1 MIDLCNA
8 VPCRVKSVLVEEI
21 RTLEEK
27 TKEKFGAGDL
37 NLDLNLDRIMVT
49 QGKETPERRTLDDE
63 AGYMSSTW
71 SSIKSHVHGRI
82 VGWY

>member
-1 MIDLCNA
+1 M
-8 VPCRVKSVLVEEI
+8 PYLVEEI

-27 TKEKFGAGDL
+27 TKERLGAGDL
-37 NLDLNLDRIMVT
+37 KLDRMMVT

-63 AGYMSSTW
+63 AGCMSSTW
-71 SSIKSHVHGRI
+71 SSIKSHVDGRI

>member
-1 MIDLCNA
+1 
-8 VPCRVKSVLVEEI
+8 VKSVLVEEI

-37 NLDLNLDRIMVT
+37 NLDLNLDRMMVT